1 MIIKEEKNLPYKRV
15 YKTIYLDACPNNFI
29 ILNDSTSKINFKIRK
44 IFKKINKYNY
54 HVKVLNIKR
63 IAKRVEKYVMKQN
76 LDFDTILT
84 AGEGGKQFFIGMRN
98 FANKNVIYLK
108 WHRIWNKDKS
118 LGFESDID
126 NYDLTNKKILIME
139 DAIASGNT
147 LINLINDIEKRNG
160 QVVGICASLI
170 QETSPLIKMSIK
182 PTIVG
187 VKINKTSDTSL
198 DPFWYPPIYSLRHLL
213 WGDEEMP
220 LFYQTLN
227 AKYFQNNNDIETLI
241 KKVRKDL

>member
-98 FANKNVIYLK
+98 SVNKNVIYLK

-118 LGFESDID
+118 FGFESDID

-139 DAIASGNT
+139 DVIASGNT

-213 WGDEEMP
+213 WGDKEMP
-220 LFYQTLN
+220 LFYQILN